1 MGAQVFTRIFAI
13 YNNITNYVQK
23 NQWKIIYYMRKINTD
38 RHKLRSYNANS
49 CYATE
54 DNDHTGVALAKY
66 MRSS

>member
-1 MGAQVFTRIFAI
+1 
-13 YNNITNYVQK
+13 
-23 NQWKIIYYMRKINTD
+23 MRKINTD